1 MSFPEISLAHD
12 RKMEIL
18 KKWRSIPRGKLKFQK
33 LCGHIFQYLPIRVHT
48 TFGFHGGIVL
58 KGVVK
63 SIFSFLVK
71 ENEK

>member
-33 LCGHIFQYLPIRVHT
+33 LLGQFFQYLPIRIHT
-48 TFGFHGGIVL
+48 PVGYHGGIVL

-71 ENEK
+71 EYEK